1 MKSLFLIF
9 ALLLPTA
16 LMAAEGAEALPE
28 LDAKAIKLM
37 IYQAINVA
45 IVVGIIVYFLKDTVR
60 QFFKEKKATYLLQEE
75 KARSVRKQAEEEHL
89 QIQIQLT
96 KLESTAEET
105 LSRARA
111 EAVDMRNQMM
121 NEAQVMSKRI
131 QAEAE
136 ASARLEFE
144 KARAALRK
152 EIILESARQAEKFMK
167 EKVSSEDLQRL
178 QNDFAQNIQ
187 AVQS

>member
-1 MKSLFLIF
+1 MKKLFFI
-9 ALLLPTA
+9 LLLLAPSV

-28 LDAKAIKLM
+28 LDAKAIKLI

-45 IVVGIIVYFLKDTVR
+45 IVIGIIVYFLKDTVR
-60 QFFKEKKATYLLQEE
+60 QFFKEKKATYLLQAE
-75 KARSVRKQAEEEHL
+75 KAQAVRKQAEQEHM

-96 KLESTAEET
+96 KLESTADET

-111 EAVDMRNQMM
+111 EAADMRNQMM
-121 NEAQVMSKRI
+121 NEAQVISRRI
-131 QAEAE
+131 HEEA
-136 ASARLEFE
+136 AAAAKLEVE
-144 KARAALRK
+144 KARNSLRK

-167 EKVSSEDLQRL
+167 EKVSPEELQRL